1 MPWLTQMSK
10 PERAPDHQ
18 VENLNDTVAIAGNFA
33 DALNWEAFVAEQKAA
48 LLLSAVSHGV
58 PDSLAPCRASNWR
71 LKPSS

>member
-1 MPWLTQMSK
+1 MPFVMPWLTQMSK

-48 LLLSAVSHGV
+48 LLL
-58 PDSLAPCRASNWR
+58 
-71 LKPSS
+71 